1 MAQVFHRS
9 TNTLAKV
16 TIFGGIFF
24 AAIAGWLVYELD
36 QSPFSTRQGVTRV
49 QPVPFS
55 HDHHTA
61 AMGIDC
67 RYCHTSVEVAASAGI
82 PSTATCMNCHKQ
94 IWAQSPMLEPV
105 RESMATGLPLQWT
118 RVHDLPDYVYFDH
131 SAHVTQ
137 GVGCVSCHGR
147 VDEMP
152 LIKQTQTLQMK
163 WCLDCHRH
171 PEDAMRPREAIT
183 DMTWRPER
191 ADLQSQ
197 LIEEYGVAPRLA
209 CSACHR

>member
-1 MAQVFHRS
+1 M
-9 TNTLAKV
+9 
-16 TIFGGIFF
+16 FGAVFF
-24 AAIAGWLVYELD
+24 AAIAGWVVFRLD
-36 QSPFSTRQGVTRV
+36 QSPIVTRQGVTIE
-49 QPVPFS
+49 QQVPFS

-67 RYCHTSVEVAASAGI
+67 RYCHTSVERGAIAGV
-82 PSTATCMNCHKQ
+82 PPTATCMNCHSQ

-105 RESMATGLPLQWT
+105 RESFDNGTPLEWV
-118 RVHDLPDYVYFDH
+118 RVHDLPDFVYFDH
-131 SAHVTQ
+131 SAHVNK

-152 LIKQTQTLQMK
+152 LMKRANTLKMN

-171 PEDAMRPREAIT
+171 PQPAIRPKEAIA
-183 DMTWRPER
+183 DMTWEP
-191 ADLQSQ
+191 ASASQ
-197 LIEEYGVAPRLA
+197 QMDLIEEYGVEPRIA